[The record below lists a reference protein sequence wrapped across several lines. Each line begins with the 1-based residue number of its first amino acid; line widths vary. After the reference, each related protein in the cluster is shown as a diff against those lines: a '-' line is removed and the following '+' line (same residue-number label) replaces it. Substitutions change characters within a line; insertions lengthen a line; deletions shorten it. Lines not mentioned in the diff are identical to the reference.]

1 MPAIDCSGRHR
12 FGKEVALAGIT
23 IHCIEFQQVISNLLK
38 NAIEQ
43 HKVKRTVDP
52 FVKINVTKHDDVLT
66 LSVEDNA
73 GGIDE
78 SIMPSLFEAYTSTK
92 SMNGTGLGLYI
103 SKIIIEDHLNGN
115 IQAKNTKQGAKFTI
129 TLPVKP

>member
-1 MPAIDCSGRHR
+1 MQVKVIAYKR
-12 FGKEVALAGIT
+12 
-23 IHCIEFQQVISNLLK
+23 EFQQVLSNLLK

-43 HKVKRTVDP
+43 HKIKRTVDP
-52 FVKINVTKHDDVLT
+52 FVKINVAKHGEVLM

-115 IQAKNTKQGAKFTI
+115 IEVKNTKQGAKFTI
-129 TLPVKP
+129 TFPVKS